1 MYSTKIEYFFQGTK
15 EKTTHFHP
23 YPTRYTYSLIRNSS
37 SHNYYFKNIP
47 YLCSTIGT
55 LVLWQEKRQSKTTSM
70 SKYPLLT
77 IILYLFVL
85 LVPNAVWAASD
96 IFSSS
101 TTEDSLI
108 PVQLSNHNSKGYAI
122 SMNPAID
129 YSGQP
134 INSGHCGYQENEIWY
149 LVGTAESFM
158 MYNHVAGMSLALTLG
173 GDNQGAAATLTP
185 MGTPLCLTPH
195 PDGSYAISPKSNP
208 TQSLNMYGGTG
219 QNIKLYDAADRGS
232 RWHLRRIDMSKALTI
247 NYKGRLKGG
256 YEQNYKIGEL
266 SITIAGTTSTI
277 MLDKHTLPKSTTCYL
292 PEDAEFSIGTGLICH
307 GWTMNID
314 GKESLV
320 PQTLPVEG
328 TTVNV
333 NIAVDKSNKYQYL
346 YYSPSN
352 EGKPYRIPA
361 ITTTANGY
369 VFAINDYRP
378 CGNDIGFGE
387 VDLVMRHS
395 VAPGRKWDGHTWT
408 DEIKIADGIGAI
420 AHTQGETWKVGFGD
434 PAIVA
439 DRENNE
445 ILVMSVCGNRLCWHG
460 NYGAGTEETPENPN
474 RVSRIRIKFDKK
486 SRQWIVGQP
495 EEVTYDIY
503 PLFKDSEG
511 NAHVGSLFIGAG
523 RIAQSSQ
530 IKVGTHYRI
539 YCAVWA
545 VSTGSSRYHNY
556 AIYSDDFGESWNLLG
571 ELGRDFND
579 SPAPYGNE
587 PKCEE
592 LPDGS
597 VLLSSRKG
605 YGRYFNVFRYT
616 DIERGEGTWDGVV
629 STDQVGDLKWGS
641 NDTNGE
647 PLRIGNVLFQSAPT
661 GYSNPAN
668 EARSDVAV
676 FYKVLSDNPISYT
689 PTELSNGWTKIPI
702 SDRNSAYSSMTIL
715 PDGNIGLFYEEAP
728 GWYSMVY
735 VPLDLKKLLP
745 RNVYKELR

>member
-1 MYSTKIEYFFQGTK
+1 MKNPYIMKIMLCLLLGFVANVAVAAVPNIFSVSTA
-15 EKTTHFHP
+15 
-23 YPTRYTYSLIRNSS
+23 SAD
-37 SHNYYFKNIP
+37 
-47 YLCSTIGT
+47 
-55 LVLWQEKRQSKTTSM
+55 
-70 SKYPLLT
+70 
-77 IILYLFVL
+77 
-85 LVPNAVWAASD
+85 LVP
-96 IFSSS
+96 
-101 TTEDSLI
+101 
-108 PVQLSNHNSKGYAI
+108 VQIYNNRSKGYAI
-122 SMNPAID
+122 KMNATDD
-129 YSGQP
+129 YSGKAV
-134 INSGHCGYQENEIWY
+134 NSGSCGYQGNELWY
-149 LVGTAESFM
+149 LVGTAESFK
-158 MYNHVAGMSLALTLG
+158 MYSHVAGFSLSLTLA
-173 GDNQGAAATLTP
+173 GDAPSAAATLSP
-185 MGTPLCLTPH
+185 EGTELCLVPQA
-195 PDGSYAISPKSNP
+195 DGSYAISPKSNP
-208 TQSLNMYGGTG
+208 VQSLNMFGGNG
-219 QNIKLYDAADRGS
+219 QDIKLYDASDSGS
-232 RWHLRRIDMSKALTI
+232 RWHFCRIDMDRALTI
-247 NYKGRLKGG
+247 RYKAKLRGG

-266 SITIAGTTSTI
+266 AITIDGTTGTI
-277 MLDKHTLPKSTTCYL
+277 MLDRNTLPQSTTCYL
-292 PEDAEFSIGTGLICH
+292 PERASFSIGKGLVCH
-307 GWTMNID
+307 GWTMSVNGGD
-314 GKESLV
+314 SL
-320 PQTLPVEG
+320 PAQTLPAEG
-328 TTVNV
+328 LTVDV
-333 NIAVDKSNKYQYL
+333 AIAVDKSNRYQYL
-346 YYSPSN
+346 YYSPSV

-361 ITTTANGY
+361 IATTANGY

-395 VAPGRKWDGHTWT
+395 IAPGRKWDGHTWT
-408 DEIKIADGIGAI
+408 EETKIADGLGSAAPEI
-420 AHTQGETWKVGFGD
+420 WKVGYGD

-445 ILVMSVCGNRLCWHG
+445 LLVMSVCGNRLCWHG
-460 NYGAGTEETPENPN
+460 NYGAGTEANPENPN
-474 RVSRIRIKFDKK
+474 RVSRIRIKYNDAI
-486 SRQWIVGQP
+486 RQWEVGQP

-511 NAHVGSLFIGAG
+511 KPHVGSLFIGAG
-523 RIAQSSQ
+523 RIAQSSK

-545 VSTGSSRYHNY
+545 VSTGSGRYHNY
-556 AIYSDDFGESWNLLG
+556 AIYSDDFGDTWHLLG

-616 DIERGEGTWDGVV
+616 DIENGKGTWDGVV

-668 EARSDVAV
+668 EARSDVSV
-676 FYKVLSDNPISYT
+676 FYKVLSNDPADYT
-689 PTELSNGWTKIPI
+689 PTKLANGWIKLQV

-715 PDGNIGLFYEEAP
+715 PDGNLGLFYEEAP
-728 GWYSMVY
+728 GGYSMVY

-745 RNVYKELR
+745 KEVYEALTPSK